1 MATEYKS
8 KHGIVSRPS
17 SEMYMNFVD
26 CRRFLEMI
34 PEDKREGVTADYD
47 SIKATIQGFNV
58 GVRIVR
64 REPYRLIM
72 LEDDGAPFHFAVDFH
87 FDETDNPS
95 KTEFYINV
103 SAELNFMMKMML
115 GSKIQEGLNKI
126 VDGLVA
132 VSEGRMPEGIDPE
145 ILKKY
150 KF

>member
-8 KHGIVSRPS
+8 KHGIVSRPA

-26 CRRFLEMI
+26 CRRFREMI

-47 SIKATIQGFNV
+47 SIKATVQGFNV

-72 LEDDGAPFHFAVDFH
+72 LEDDGAPFHFTIDFH
-87 FDETDNPS
+87 FDETGDSS
-95 KTEFYINV
+95 KTEFYIVV
-103 SAELNFMMKMML
+103 SAELNFMMKMVL
-115 GSKIQEGLNKI
+115 GSRIQEALDKI

-132 VSEGRMPEGIDPE
+132 ASEGRMPEGIDPE